1 MLLLGKQKSGGNF
14 DILLLSSFLF
24 ILEKKKKKNCGHGGK
39 TLSFPF
45 FFPNFFPY
53 QIRENDISSYPFPL
67 LFFMLP
73 KISAIKESSNATN
86 PYHSY

>member
-1 MLLLGKQKSGGNF
+1 MLLLGKQKNGGNF
-14 DILLLSSFLF
+14 DILLLSSFLL
-24 ILEKKKKKNCGHGGK
+24 ILEKKKKNCGHGGK
-39 TLSFPF
+39 TLSSPF
-45 FFPNFFPY
+45 FFPSFFPY